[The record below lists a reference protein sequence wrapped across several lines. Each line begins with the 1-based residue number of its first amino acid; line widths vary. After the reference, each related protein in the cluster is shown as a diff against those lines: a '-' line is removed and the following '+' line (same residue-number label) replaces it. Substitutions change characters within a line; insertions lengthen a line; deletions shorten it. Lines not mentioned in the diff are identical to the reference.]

1 MRCVAIFCGSAF
13 RCPSSLC
20 DSDLSLPKA
29 LVTAILLRMK
39 ALPCFLLVA
48 GALYAEA
55 QSDFMQES
63 KLRSLESKVES
74 IETDRFF
81 EKARRAQEAQDRVDM
96 AERARLLNLQ
106 ANAELECQKRE
117 YQEQLRQHKIAREK
131 ELRQFEAETEA
142 LKQEA
147 AQSYERARQAD
158 PRSQKVAPDGTSVL
172 VFEENV
178 AKNEAMAA
186 RRYPAILIADSAL
199 QLKIKEIARRL
210 ESEKS
215 PLLYRADAILL
226 IADIAAGELGI
237 LPQP

>member
-1 MRCVAIFCGSAF
+1 M
-13 RCPSSLC
+13 
-20 DSDLSLPKA
+20 
-29 LVTAILLRMK
+29 
-39 ALPCFLLVA
+39 
-48 GALYAEA
+48 
-55 QSDFMQES
+55 
-63 KLRSLESKVES
+63 RSLESKVES

-106 ANAELECQKRE
+106 ADAELERQKRE

-178 AKNEAMAA
+178 AKNEAMAS